1 MAKHSITHRYG
12 PYEDE
17 EFRPSKREKKRD
29 VERRKEKRLKN
40 ALRNADLDV
49 LIDQEH

>member
-1 MAKHSITHRYG
+1 MAKHVESRYH
-12 PYEDE
+12 EDE